1 MPSITMQAI
10 RLLMCRPTHFNVKY
24 EINPWMRPGDPVN
37 VRKATNQWENLKRTL
52 EESGAH
58 IEVMEPVGADN
69 YPDLVFTANAGV
81 VRGKNAFL
89 SNFFYPERK
98 GEQHFYDKWFKQ
110 NGYKTFKDLHVPFE
124 GAGDALWIG
133 KDKLFC
139 GIGPRTDVRALT
151 LISEKL
157 RDYEVPF
164 KVYGIRLIDPRFYH
178 IDTCFCPLNE
188 EIAIYYPYAFDPVA
202 RHNLSNEI
210 ELIAVHEEDA
220 MRFACNSIVI
230 DKTVIINSGTEHTAS
245 MVQKLGFTVK
255 FVDMSE
261 FIKSGGAAKCC
272 TLQL

>member
-1 MPSITMQAI
+1 
-10 RLLMCRPTHFNVKY
+10 MCRPTHFNVKY

-37 VRKATNQWENLKRTL
+37 VQKATDQWEGLKRTL
-52 EESGAH
+52 EESGAQV
-58 IEVMEPVGADN
+58 EVMEPVGADN
-69 YPDLVFTANAGV
+69 YPDLVFTANAAV
-81 VRGKNAFL
+81 VRGKNALL

-98 GEQHFYDKWFKQ
+98 GEQHFYDRWFKQ
-110 NGYKTFKDLHVPFE
+110 NGYETFKDLHVPFE

-133 KDKLFC
+133 KSKLFC

-157 RDYEVPF
+157 RDYGAPF
-164 KVYGIRLIDPRFYH
+164 KIYGFRLIDPRFYH
-178 IDTCFCPLNE
+178 IDTCFCPLNDQ
-188 EIAIYYPYAFDPVA
+188 IAIYYPYAFDPVA
-202 RHNLSNEI
+202 RHNMSNEV
-210 ELIAVHEEDA
+210 ELVPVHEEDA

-230 DKTVIINSGTEHTAS
+230 GKTVIINSGTEHTAS

-261 FIKSGGAAKCC
+261 FMKSGGAAKCC